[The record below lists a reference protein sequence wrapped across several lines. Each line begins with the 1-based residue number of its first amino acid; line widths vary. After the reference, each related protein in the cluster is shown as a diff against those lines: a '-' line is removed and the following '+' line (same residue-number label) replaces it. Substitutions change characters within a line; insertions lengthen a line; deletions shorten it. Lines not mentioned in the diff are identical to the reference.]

1 MKKLALIGFLSFI
14 TCFISHSAL
23 SQVPKV
29 SNGSIKRIDNFSSK
43 YVASRNIDVWLP
55 ENYSSEKKY
64 AVLYMHDGKALFD
77 STIMWNKQCWEMSEN
92 VSALIQSK
100 KIKDCIVVGIW
111 NGEAKRHCEYFPQKP
126 FESLKKSEQDSIYQL
141 KRYGDQL
148 FFTDKVQSGNYLK
161 FIVEELKPYIDA
173 NFATLKDQKNTFI
186 SGSSMG
192 GLISLYAICEYPD
205 VFGGAACISTH
216 WTGILTATNNP
227 IPATFMN
234 YLKTNLPNPKN
245 HKIYFDYGTKTL
257 DALYEPFQIQA
268 DKIMKEKGFSKKN
281 WQTKKF
287 VDADHSE
294 KSWAKRVAIPMVFLL
309 KK

>member
-1 MKKLALIGFLSFI
+1 MRKFPIIGFLSFFA
-14 TCFISHSAL
+14 CLVSHSAL

-29 SNGSIKRIDNFSSK
+29 VAGSIKQIENFQSK
-43 YVASRNIDVWLP
+43 FVVARNIDVWLP
-55 ENYSSEKKY
+55 ENYSSDKKY

-77 STIMWNKQCWEMSEN
+77 STITWNKQCWEISEN

-100 KIKDCIVVGIW
+100 KIINCIVVGIW
-111 NGEAKRHCEYFPQKP
+111 NGEAKRHSEYFPQKP

-141 KRYGDQL
+141 KRYGEQML
-148 FFTDKVQSGNYLK
+148 FSDKVQSDNYLK

-216 WTGILTATNNP
+216 WVGILSSTNNP
-227 IPATFMN
+227 IPAAFMN
-234 YLKTNLPNPKN
+234 YLKTNLPNPN
-245 HKIYFDYGTKTL
+245 THKIYFDYGTKTL
-257 DALYEPFQIQA
+257 DALYEPFQIQV
-268 DKIMKEKGFSKKN
+268 DKIIKEKGFSKKN

-294 KSWAKRVAIPMVFLL
+294 KSWAKRVAIPLVFLL